1 MRRVQERGEG
11 EREKEREVVQLLY
24 HIYILLFFFLTV
36 CIPVHHMDMHVA
48 ASVNPYSRQRSSSIN
63 KSGGFP
69 SLTFSSLP
77 QQPSPVPDYI
87 TVQRS
92 YSFGGRSSSTKRS
105 DSSFRSQNRATSGLN
120 HVAKR
125 HRPNSI
131 HPKKLHHL
139 THSYSAPSIG
149 FVGKRR
155 HSLQHLDTCGTEEPW
170 EADTE
175 VDGVNSMGRPQLRR
189 TSSEVY
195 VDRGKA
201 RVVSPLVMGR
211 MDQTFLNFQGQH
223 YFS

>member
-1 MRRVQERGEG
+1 
-11 EREKEREVVQLLY
+11 
-24 HIYILLFFFLTV
+24 
-36 CIPVHHMDMHVA
+36 MDMHVA
-48 ASVNPYSRQRSSSIN
+48 PSVHPYSRQRSSSVN

-92 YSFGGRSSSTKRS
+92 YSFGGRSATKRS
-105 DSSFRSQNRATSGLN
+105 DSNSRSQNRTTSGLN
-120 HVAKR
+120 HIAKR

-175 VDGVNSMGRPQLRR
+175 ADGVSRMGRPQLRR

-195 VDRGKA
+195 VDRGKKVSMVTKKYFI
-201 RVVSPLVMGR
+201 RGKMNVVVMG
-211 MDQTFLNFQGQH
+211 MEFTQFPLE
-223 YFS
+223 

>member
-1 MRRVQERGEG
+1 MS
-11 EREKEREVVQLLY
+11 EKERGRERKREKGDTTLTSY
-24 HIYILLFFFLTV
+24 IYFFLTV

-69 SLTFSSLP
+69 SLAFSSLP

-149 FVGKRR
+149 YVGKRR

-175 VDGVNSMGRPQLRR
+175 VDGVNPMGRPQLRR

-195 VDRGKA
+195 VDRGKI
-201 RVVSPLVMGR
+201 L
-211 MDQTFLNFQGQH
+211 Q
-223 YFS
+223 

>member
-1 MRRVQERGEG
+1 MI
-11 EREKEREVVQLLY
+11 QLLW
-24 HIYILLFFFLTV
+24 HKCIFSSLTV
-36 CIPVHHMDMHVA
+36 CIPVHHMDMHVPA
-48 ASVNPYSRQRSSSIN
+48 PANPYSRQRSSSIT

-69 SLTFSSLP
+69 SLAFSSLP
-77 QQPSPVPDYI
+77 QQSSTVPDYI
-87 TVQRS
+87 SVQRS
-92 YSFGGRSSSTKRS
+92 YSFGGRSATKRS
-105 DSSFRSQNRATSGLN
+105 DSSSRSQNRTTSGLN

-155 HSLQHLDTCGTEEPW
+155 HSLQHLDTCGTEELW

-175 VDGVNSMGRPQLRR
+175 TDGVNPMRRSHLRR

-195 VDRGKA
+195 VDRGKNMCNYERFA
-201 RVVSPLVMGR
+201 C
-211 MDQTFLNFQGQH
+211 D
-223 YFS
+223 

>member
-1 MRRVQERGEG
+1 MP
-11 EREKEREVVQLLY
+11 Y
-24 HIYILLFFFLTV
+24 MYIINFFFLAV
-36 CIPVHHMDMHVA
+36 CIPVHHMDMHVPS
-48 ASVNPYSRQRSSSIN
+48 SVNPYSRQRSSSIN

-69 SLTFSSLP
+69 SLNFSSLP

-92 YSFGGRSSSTKRS
+92 YSFGGRSATKRS
-105 DSSFRSQNRATSGLN
+105 DSTSRSQNRATCGLN
-120 HVAKR
+120 HIAKR

-155 HSLQHLDTCGTEEPW
+155 HSLQHLDTYGTEELW

-175 VDGVNSMGRPQLRR
+175 ADGVNPVGRSHLRR

-195 VDRGKA
+195 VDRGKNITIIT
-201 RVVSPLVMGR
+201 RRFV
-211 MDQTFLNFQGQH
+211 
-223 YFS
+223 